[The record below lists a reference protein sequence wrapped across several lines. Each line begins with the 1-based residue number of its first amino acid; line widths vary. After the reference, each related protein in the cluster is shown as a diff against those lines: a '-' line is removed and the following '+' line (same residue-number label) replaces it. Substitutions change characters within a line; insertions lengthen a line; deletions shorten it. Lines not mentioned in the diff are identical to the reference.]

1 MAGYILVL
9 IILVLGGVLATAG
22 DRIGSRVGKA
32 RLSLFNLRPRKTADI
47 VTILTGSIISTL
59 TLAIL
64 LATNA
69 QLRDGLFRI
78 DSIKRER
85 RQAEAELANARK
97 QKNQIQAELAGARS
111 QLTGAQKRLDR
122 INQSLTNAIA
132 KQKQTQAQLDQ
143 AEASFKRAQADLQ
156 KFSQQAKNLR
166 AEINR
171 LTAEARQL
179 QAGRQRLIAQRNQV
193 QTRLNRANVEQRQL
207 EQAVGQAQVRLRQA
221 EAEQQQLE
229 QAVGQAQERLKQ
241 ADAQRTALLKQQSA
255 LKSEISALESNRQ
268 RLEQNI
274 QALLLGLR
282 RGNIAVRTGQVLATG
297 VVRDINSRASAI
309 KVVNQ
314 LLLEARRTAIE
325 LTKPRQLAP
334 NQQVVQITNLDL
346 ERLVNQIDDGRSY
359 VIRLLAAANY
369 LEGEDRIL
377 VVPQPPVLNQVVF
390 PAGEQIATVSLD
402 LSNMTDEQILERLDY
417 LFTVSNVR
425 AKQSG
430 VLADPLTG
438 TVGSFSQ
445 TDLIEF
451 ILKLKEYQGN
461 INVAVVAPET
471 IYTSGPLKLE
481 LIALQDQRV
490 IIRSG

>member
-1 MAGYILVL
+1 MAGYILIL

-85 RQAEAELANARK
+85 RQAEAELANARQ
-97 QKNQIQAELAGARS
+97 QKNQIQAELAGART
-111 QLTGAQKRLDR
+111 QLAEAQKRLDK

-132 KQKQTQAQLDQ
+132 KQNKTQAQLDQ
-143 AEASFKRAQADLQ
+143 AEASFKQAQADLQ
-156 KFSQQAKNLR
+156 RFSRQAKSLR
-166 AEINR
+166 SEVNR
-171 LTAEARQL
+171 LTAEARRL
-179 QAGRQRLIAQRNQV
+179 QAERQRLIAQRNQV
-193 QTRLNRANVEQRQL
+193 QTRLSRANLEQQQL
-207 EQAVGQAQVRLRQA
+207 EQSVGQSQARLKQA
-221 EAEQQQLE
+221 EVEQQQLE
-229 QAVGQAQERLKQ
+229 QAVGQAQARLKQ
-241 ADAQRTALLKQQSA
+241 ADAQRIALLKQQSA
-255 LKSEISALESNRQ
+255 LKSEISALENNRQ
-268 RLEQNI
+268 RLEQNV

-297 VVRDINSRASAI
+297 VVRDIKTRAAAI
-309 KVVNQ
+309 QVVNQ

-325 LTKPRQLAP
+325 LTKPRQLDP

-346 ERLVNQIDDGRSY
+346 QRLVNQIDDGQSY
-359 VIRLLAAANY
+359 VVRLLAAANY
-369 LEGEDRIL
+369 LEGEEQIL
-377 VVPQPPVLNQVVF
+377 VVPQPPIPNQIVF
-390 PAGEQIATVSLD
+390 PAGEQVATVSLD
-402 LSNMTDEQILERLDY
+402 LTSMSDEQILERLDY
-417 LFTVSNVR
+417 LFTISNVR

-445 TDLIEF
+445 TDLIKF
-451 ILKLKEYQGN
+451 ILQLREYQGN

-471 IYTSGPLKLE
+471 VYTSGPLKLE